1 MTISTHRTIPAL
13 AAAALL
19 LALAACEEAAEP
31 GAAVEGTGD
40 EVIVVPETD
49 DGVATDG

>member
-1 MTISTHRTIPAL
+1 MPTTTNRTIPAL

-19 LALAACEEAAEP
+19 VTLAACEETADT
-31 GAAVEGTGD
+31 GAVEGAGD

>member
-1 MTISTHRTIPAL
+1 MTSPTKRTIPAL

-19 LALAACEEAAEP
+19 VTLAACEETAET
-31 GAAVEGTGD
+31 GAVEGTGD

>member
-1 MTISTHRTIPAL
+1 MTKPTHRTIPVL

-19 LALAACEEAAEP
+19 VTLAACEETAESN
-31 GAAVEGTGD
+31 AVEGD